1 VIPLSATFDVND
13 IGPLTDF
20 KRRTAEHLQRLKDTG
35 KPQLLTINGRAELVV
50 QDAQSYQRLLE
61 IVDRAE
67 AIAGVIEG
75 LEDVRRGRSVPVD
88 AAFEQV
94 RRVAKKSGSRQR

>member
-1 VIPLSATFDVND
+1 MSSSFDVKD

-20 KRRTAEHLQRLKDTG
+20 KRSTAKHLRRLKDTG
-35 KPQLLTINGRAELVV
+35 RPQLLTINGRAELVV
-50 QDAQSYQRLLE
+50 QDARSYQRLME

-75 LEDVRRGRSVPVD
+75 LEDVRAGRSAPVDEAFASVRREVKKRGR
-88 AAFEQV
+88 
-94 RRVAKKSGSRQR
+94 RR